1 MINEV
6 MDLAVNA
13 QPRNVVSVHMMVVEE
28 VGELARAINRPERCD
43 EPAIS
48 ECADVFISTVDQAW
62 VLFCSGATGVFD
74 MSKIPAE
81 ALEKLRGEFEF
92 EFSNTIRIKL
102 KKWESHIAKAR
113 GGHGL

>member
-13 QPRNVVSVHMMVVEE
+13 QPRNVISVHLMVVEE

-43 EPAIS
+43 EPAFN

-62 VLFCSGATGVFD
+62 VIFCQDATGVFD
-74 MSKIPAE
+74 ISKVDAKVLAQLRVDFE
-81 ALEKLRGEFEF
+81 LEFA
-92 EFSNTIRIKL
+92 NIIRTKL
-102 KKWESHIAKAR
+102 KKWEGYVNKAK
-113 GGHGL
+113 GGI